1 MSTNLCRVKLSFK
14 PHQNEHNSAKDIG
27 EKCKRPCNIE
37 PKISMNI
44 LFHYP
49 PNTKILKD
57 FLKTFP
63 TKMKPKCP
71 AKEEKGGNK
80 REKRG
85 EERKQKVKVKTV
97 ESLSHPKTI
106 LEFCFLRMPE
116 IRKLIFCIWI
126 RRPQGERPVGF
137 IASF

>member
-1 MSTNLCRVKLSFK
+1 M
-14 PHQNEHNSAKDIG
+14 
-27 EKCKRPCNIE
+27 
-37 PKISMNI
+37 KIW
-44 LFHYP
+44 FHYP

-97 ESLSHPKTI
+97 E
-106 LEFCFLRMPE
+106 
-116 IRKLIFCIWI
+116 
-126 RRPQGERPVGF
+126 
-137 IASF
+137 

>member
-1 MSTNLCRVKLSFK
+1 
-14 PHQNEHNSAKDIG
+14 
-27 EKCKRPCNIE
+27 
-37 PKISMNI
+37 
-44 LFHYP
+44 
-49 PNTKILKD
+49 
-57 FLKTFP
+57 
-63 TKMKPKCP
+63 MKPKCP

-137 IASF
+137 IASFLYYFIARQ